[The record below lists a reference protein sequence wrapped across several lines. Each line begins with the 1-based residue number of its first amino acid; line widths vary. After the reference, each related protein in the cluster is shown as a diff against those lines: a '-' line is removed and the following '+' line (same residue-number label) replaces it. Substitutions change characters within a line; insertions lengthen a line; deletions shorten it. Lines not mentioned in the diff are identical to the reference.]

1 MHNGN
6 FRIREP
12 EWNGFCVALMELN
25 EQKIKEGIGVQVTRY
40 DGSVNVNG
48 HDVLIDYYVPK
59 ALLKSSI
66 GANPDKPQDRI
77 VVCFTASSMP
87 QKEAG
92 FLGGGLPLRRH
103 NNLWEYGVNT
113 DAQLGS
119 YWLYENSSRKDRF
132 NFYLPKRVVEDYL
145 PPKRL
150 QISVT
155 DYDSSV

>member
-6 FRIREP
+6 FQIREP

-66 GANPDKPQDRI
+66 GANPDNPQDPGEY
-77 VVCFTASSMP
+77 TASP
-87 QKEAG
+87 E
-92 FLGGGLPLRRH
+92 
-103 NNLWEYGVNT
+103 
-113 DAQLGS
+113 
-119 YWLYENSSRKDRF
+119 
-132 NFYLPKRVVEDYL
+132 EDTN
-145 PPKRL
+145 PEE
-150 QISVT
+150 
-155 DYDSSV
+155 